1 MAVWLLLHPSM
12 PIWLVMVLL
21 RLTTCIFWNVHIK
34 PWTQVKRRTKRWT
47 ETEIYRHIRLC
58 LNTVLIP
65 NFNTLLS
72 ELSTYSSSFPTVFLD
87 TKWDILFTCVTLV
100 FPPYRSVHLL
110 STPVSLALVHSGP
123 SPRVKQSVPYHH
135 GGAAWNDIA
144 GKRSEACEG
153 SACPFG
159 TCSVGA
165 LWEEFITKKCN
176 SELQLGSLEKFLEAS
191 SSSSSD

>member
-1 MAVWLLLHPSM
+1 MWGENIPKPS
-12 PIWLVMVLL
+12 
-21 RLTTCIFWNVHIK
+21 LTLTSC
-34 PWTQVKRRTKRWT
+34 VKFQ
-47 ETEIYRHIRLC
+47 I
-58 LNTVLIP
+58 
-65 NFNTLLS
+65 
-72 ELSTYSSSFPTVFLD
+72 LSTIRETPISKVDGYRSCGLRMDGYALKSFGFTVFTSQCNLY
-87 TKWDILFTCVTLV
+87 TPF

-123 SPRVKQSVPYHH
+123 SPRVKQSVPHHH

-176 SELQLGSLEKFLEAS
+176 SELQLGSLEKFLDAS